1 MSEEKK
7 YRVEELSTNGWHLVN
22 GRAQNMSKEQSDAM
36 LRECLDNGIAPS
48 RLRVRIEG
56 GPIASEW

>member
-1 MSEEKK
+1 MSEEKL
-7 YRVEELSTNGWHLVN
+7 YRIEELSTNGWHLAD
-22 GRAQNMSKEQSDAM
+22 GRAKNMNKEQCDAM
-36 LRECLDNGIAPS
+36 LRECLDNGIAPN